1 MIADFDV
8 TTDADAA
15 ADGSGGVQIH
25 VEITQVPTLPPV
37 DGLATTGADIPVL
50 LVVVAIALIAVGI
63 AAVVQR
69 ARRRA

>member
-1 MIADFDV
+1 MIAAFDV

-25 VEITQVPTLPPV
+25 VDITQIPTHVPV
-37 DGLATTGADIPVL
+37 DGLATTGADLSTL
-50 LVVVAIALIAVGI
+50 LIVAAIALIAVGV
-63 AAVVQR
+63 ALLVRR